1 METCKSQSQAK
12 YGPQELK
19 LQKKIRE
26 KSSNLFGIFFIK
38 ILKHEI
44 FWDGVELMVII
55 DYNTKPKFGHSQIGQ
70 CQNLD
75 KTMFV

>member
-44 FWDGVELMVII
+44 FWDGVE
-55 DYNTKPKFGHSQIGQ
+55 FGHHRLQYQAKIWP
-70 CQNLD
+70 
-75 KTMFV
+75 